1 MVLCHGP
8 PPAVIESRLVGGLNA
23 EGRRIRGRYLRD
35 SLRDVAVS
43 AIDHTE
49 QAFCS
54 PEVRTAL
61 EELLVGQVLQSP
73 KIRTLLAALSP
84 LSRAARL

>member
-1 MVLCHGP
+1 
-8 PPAVIESRLVGGLNA
+8 
-23 EGRRIRGRYLRD
+23 
-35 SLRDVAVS
+35 LRDVAVS